1 MTTIAPEP
9 ALEAD
14 AEQPS
19 LCFDFSQMPT
29 MDAFIHCDWRIVVL
43 IGPEGEGKCL
53 KLGTPVMMADGSI
66 KPVQDIHIGESVM
79 GPDSRPRHVLSLG
92 RGQEEMYEVVPSKG
106 DPFTCNASHLLVLR
120 RGPNGQK
127 KNRKAKLRIGETV
140 VLSVKD
146 YLTRSNEF
154 RKTHYLYRV
163 GIETT
168 HQEVPVEPY
177 WMGLWLGDGDAH
189 QPAFTT
195 MDEEIVSYLTEQ
207 TALRGA
213 RLATYHHPLRCPRYL
228 IRRGPQG
235 NVFQSALQQ
244 YGLLQNKHIPLSYK
258 MGSREQRLHLL
269 AGLIDTDGWVNRTG
283 YQLIFKQQGLADDV
297 AFLARS
303 LGFASAVKPRTKRIT
318 ARAFSATYYH
328 VNIDGAC
335 HEIPVRLKRKQVP
348 ARRHN
353 KDVLRTGIKAV
364 KSVGMGDYYGFTLD
378 GDGLFLLGDF
388 TVTHNTYGSVAALF
402 KHVERVLPLK
412 DIDPKTGRPFP
423 MQACIVRDTHANI
436 KRHMVKSIEKAAGG
450 YVEFHQDHHKMI
462 APDIEC
468 DLLGM
473 DDEASSARLQG
484 GEYDL
489 IWVEEPA
496 PVIHTGNAGMNISVY
511 RTAQRRIR
519 GGRTP
524 KRLQVSMNPAS
535 TDHWTHMEFIQ
546 RPLPIMKVFRIKKGE
561 NPFLSKEDRDA
572 RALAFR
578 DRPDL
583 AKRYDEGDFGAV
595 WAGIA
600 ITPEFSER
608 IHVAADAN
616 GNPYWLLPIRGV
628 EGIRLWDGGLN
639 PSCVILQ
646 ITPSGHINFLDCI
659 VGENMGMRQM
669 IKTKLK
675 PVLARP
681 RYENI
686 FRWRDI
692 GDPAINTRDQSD
704 SDQRAANVIEEELS
718 TSKFQVRFESGV
730 SDWNTR
736 REGLKEMF
744 SRNIDGKPVVQINHR
759 PTEGQSCNWLLMLFS
774 GGYQY
779 PVNAVGQVNRD
790 GPLKNLYSHP
800 GDAISHGI
808 PILLFPHTPAPQ
820 PNRGVQKQIR
830 ARAAGYAVRDI
841 TN

>member
-1 MTTIAPEP
+1 MTTLAPEP
-9 ALEAD
+9 AIEMEEEG
-14 AEQPS
+14 EQPS

-29 MDAFIHCDWRIVVL
+29 MDAFIHCESRIVVL

-53 KLGTPVMMADGSI
+53 GLDTPVMMADGTI
-66 KPVQDIHIGESVM
+66 RPVQDIAAGDSLM
-79 GPDSRPRHVLSLG
+79 GPDGLPRLVKSIA
-92 RGQEEMYEVVPSKG
+92 RGQEEMVRIVPMKG
-106 DPFTCNASHLLVLR
+106 EPWTCNLSHLLALK
-120 RGPNGQK
+120 RGPNGYK
-127 KNRKAKLRIGETV
+127 PSGRRKSPGKIGEV
-140 VLSVKD
+140 VVMSVRD
-146 YLTRSNEF
+146 YLTQSRTF
-154 RKTHYLYRV
+154 KAQHYLYRAPLSFPP
-163 GIETT
+163 
-168 HQEVPVEPY
+168 QSLPVDPY
-177 WMGLWLGDGDAH
+177 WLGLWLGDGDAH
-189 QPAFTT
+189 
-195 MDEEIVSYLTEQ
+195 D
-207 TALRGA
+207 
-213 RLATYHHPLRCPRYL
+213 
-228 IRRGPQG
+228 
-235 NVFQSALQQ
+235 
-244 YGLLQNKHIPLSYK
+244 LLNNKHIPHRYQCSSVEDRRK
-258 MGSREQRLHLL
+258 LL
-269 AGLIDTDGWVNRTG
+269 AGLIDTDGWVNRSG
-283 YQLIFKQQGLADDV
+283 YQLIFKQRQLAEDT
-297 AFLARS
+297 AFVARS
-303 LGFASAVKPRTKRIT
+303 LGLAAQVKPRQKALKSRD
-318 ARAFSATYYH
+318 FEGTYYH
-328 VNIDGAC
+328 VMISGDC
-335 HEIPVRLKRKQVP
+335 LELPIRIKRKQPV
-348 ARRHN
+348 ARRQC
-353 KDVLRTGIKAV
+353 KDVLRTNIRRIEPLGV
-364 KSVGMGDYYGFTLD
+364 GDYYGFTLD

-423 MQACIVRDTHANI
+423 MQACIIRDTHANI
-436 KRHMVKSIEKAAGG
+436 KRHMVKSIQKAAGG

-496 PVIHTGNAGMNISVY
+496 PVIHTGNAGMRKSVY
-511 RTAQRRIR
+511 TTAQRRIR

-535 TDHWTHMEFIQ
+535 TDHWTYMEFIQ
-546 RPLPIMKVFRIKKGE
+546 KPLPIMKVFRIKKGE

-595 WAGIA
+595 WAGLA

-608 IHVAADAN
+608 IHVAADLN

-646 ITPSGHINFLDCI
+646 ITPSGHLNFLDCI

-669 IKTKLK
+669 IRTKLK

-681 RYENI
+681 RYEAI

-744 SRNIDGKPVVQINHR
+744 SRNIDGKPMVQINHR
-759 PTEGQSCNWLLMLFS
+759 PTEGQSCNWLIMLFS

-808 PILLFPHTPAPQ
+808 PILLFPHTPTPQ
-820 PNRGVQKQIR
+820 PNRGAQKQVR
-830 ARAAGYAVRDI
+830 ARAAGYAVRDS
-841 TN
+841 